1 MNAAQPR
8 SKKRTVT
15 GIQSDVL
22 PYHSGRRQGPSP
34 IQIDVT
40 QVLQTVPRVSEYARV
55 IEFGWLLCRQPL
67 EDTLFNPSDDEQ
79 QVIPAWTA
87 FNVSL
92 EDGKIPRESCVGFC
106 PVIEASPTEL
116 PTVYTV
122 LQRSLDMA
130 DQLGQDD
137 VIVVF
142 DQAIYAKALEIL
154 WQNEQHFNRLV
165 VRMGTFHIT
174 CAYLSTIGKRF
185 GDAGLSDVLIESG
198 VMATGSV
205 AGVLEGRHYNRAVRI
220 HKVIMRTV

>member
-1 MNAAQPR
+1 MIAAQPR
-8 SKKRTVT
+8 SKKRTVI

-22 PYHSGRRQGPSP
+22 QYHSGRRQGPSP

-92 EDGKIPRESCVGFC
+92 EDGRIPRESCVGYC

-122 LQRSLDMA
+122 LQGSVDMA

-154 WQNEQHFNRLV
+154 WQNEQLFNRLV

-174 CAYLSTIGKRF
+174 CAYLSAIGKRF

-198 VMATGSV
+198 VVATGSV

-220 HKVIMRTV
+220 HKVMMQTV